1 MKSIYIYLIGLI
13 LLSSCATAKIVDN
26 SEIKQI
32 VSLQTFNLESDAA
45 QPLFTVGMSQIENS
59 GLLGPGNSAGN
70 ISLVGNSNFLKIM
83 RDSITSYLPY
93 YGEQR
98 SSVSYGTD
106 NGAIELEGEIL
117 NYNSVWDD
125 KKQHYTI
132 RFQAKS
138 NNELFD
144 VRIILYPNLKSY
156 ITLSSSARTSITYIG
171 KVSGIKDD
179 EV

>member
-1 MKSIYIYLIGLI
+1 MHWTFSKFTGGTTLPFNA
-13 LLSSCATAKIVDN
+13 SSDGSWLN
-26 SEIKQI
+26 Y
-32 VSLQTFNLESDAA
+32 D
-45 QPLFTVGMSQIENS
+45 
-59 GLLGPGNSAGN
+59 
-70 ISLVGNSNFLKIM
+70 
-83 RDSITSYLPY
+83 
-93 YGEQR
+93 
-98 SSVSYGTD
+98 GTD